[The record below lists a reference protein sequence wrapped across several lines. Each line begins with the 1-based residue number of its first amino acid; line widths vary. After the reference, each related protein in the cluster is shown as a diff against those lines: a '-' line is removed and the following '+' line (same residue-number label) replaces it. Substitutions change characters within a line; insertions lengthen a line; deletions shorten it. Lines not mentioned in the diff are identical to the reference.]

1 MNKPRIGEPVPW
13 FECQSPKN
21 PRFRFHTVAGNYVVL
36 SFLGSLRLPQIRSTI
51 DAFFEFEDTFNVHSY
66 RFLGVTSDSN
76 DDSEALFE
84 DRTFAM
90 SLLQDFDMSLAAKFG
105 ALYEA
110 GKVKAQTFIL
120 DERLRVVANIAITS
134 KCYGE
139 SHLAK
144 VLEVLSTLPPI
155 KKGRVSDVPAPVL
168 IVPRIFEP
176 DFCQALIKYYD
187 ERGGKP
193 SGFMQE
199 LDGKTVEVHNLAH
212 KSRSDELIQ
221 DADLRNACLM
231 RIRYRLLP
239 EIKKA
244 FQFNAT
250 RIERYLVACY
260 DSESSGHFRP
270 HRDNTTKGTA
280 HRKFAVSINLN
291 TGEYEGGELCFPEF
305 GQQKYVV
312 PAGGACV
319 FSCSLLHEA
328 KPVISGSR
336 YAFLPFLYD
345 DVAADIRRENLQ
357 FLEKSAP
364 QLSTEEDK

>member
-1 MNKPRIGEPVPW
+1 MNKPRIGEPAPW
-13 FECQSPKN
+13 FECPSPKN
-21 PRFRFHTVAGNYVVL
+21 PRFRFHTMAGRYIVL
-36 SFLGSLRLPQIRSTI
+36 SFLGSVRMEETRKTV
-51 DAFFEFEDTFNVHSY
+51 DAFFTFEDTFNALSY
-66 RFLGVTSDSN
+66 GFLGVTSDPR
-76 DDSEALFE
+76 DGSESLFE

-90 SLLQDFDMSLAAKFG
+90 YLLQDFDMSVAAKFG
-105 ALYEA
+105 ARDGE
-110 GKVKAQTFIL
+110 GRVKAQTFIL

-134 KCYGE
+134 KNYGE
-139 SHLAK
+139 THLSK
-144 VLEVLSTLPPI
+144 VLEVLSSLPPI
-155 KKGRVSDVPAPVL
+155 KKGRISDTPAPVL
-168 IVPRIFEP
+168 IVPRVFEP
-176 DFCQALIKYYD
+176 EFCQTLIKYYE
-187 ERGGKP
+187 ERGGKQ

-199 LDGKTVEVHNLAH
+199 REGKTVEVHNRAH
-212 KSRSDELIQ
+212 KHRSDETIQ
-221 DADLRNACLM
+221 DSDLRAACLM

-244 FQFNAT
+244 FQFDVT

-260 DSESSGHFRP
+260 DGESAGHFRP

-305 GQQKYVV
+305 GQQKYVA
-312 PAGGACV
+312 PTGGACV

-345 DVAADIRRENLQ
+345 DVSADIRRENLQ
-357 FLEKSAP
+357 FLEQSES
-364 QLSTEEDK
+364 Q